1 MTARKPP
8 EKSRKARCPPT
19 GPAADAEASTY
30 AESLRQHGQ
39 LHEGQGPLPP
49 GATHVASQSGDK
61 PTLKRKRFSAL

>member
-1 MTARKPP
+1 MTARKAPA
-8 EKSRKARCPPT
+8 KSRKTRRPPT
-19 GPAADAEASTY
+19 GPAAAAEASTY

-49 GATHVASQSGDK
+49 GATHVASKSDGK

>member
-8 EKSRKARCPPT
+8 GKSRKTRCPPT

-30 AESLRQHGQ
+30 AESLCQHGQ

-49 GATHVASQSGDK
+49 GATHVASKSGDK